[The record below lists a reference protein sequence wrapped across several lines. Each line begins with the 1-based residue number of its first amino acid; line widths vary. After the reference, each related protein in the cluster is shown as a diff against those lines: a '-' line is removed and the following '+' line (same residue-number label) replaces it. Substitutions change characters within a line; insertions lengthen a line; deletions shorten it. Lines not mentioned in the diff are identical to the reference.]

1 MTTRSTSGPC
11 LSLLLLALALPVATL
26 SAQTAPTV
34 PPAAPLPTDPHTLEV
49 QKALRADM
57 ACFPLALRTRNFAEL
72 DKCWAPEMLVNS
84 PANKVLTRAEV
95 IAAMAAGK
103 LDYRDTHTVVER
115 FSTTGDTAVE
125 MGHEDYVPLTGP
137 EAGKTLYRRF
147 TNFYVHRDGRWMS
160 LARQA
165 TIYDP
170 LANHY

>member
-1 MTTRSTSGPC
+1 MITRPTSGSR
-11 LSLLLLALALPVATL
+11 LSMFLLALTL
-26 SAQTAPTV
+26 GGANLRAQTTPTL
-34 PPAAPLPTDPHTLEV
+34 PPAAAPPTDPHTIEV

-57 ACFPLALRTRNFAEL
+57 ACFPIALRTRNFAEL

-95 IAAMAAGK
+95 IVAMAAGK
-103 LDYRDTHTVVER
+103 LDYRDTHIVVEQ
-115 FSTTGDTAVE
+115 FSTIGDTAVE

-147 TNFYVHRDGRWMS
+147 TNFYIHRDGRWMS

-170 LANHY
+170 TAIHY